1 MGPSGAGK
9 TTLNNIISGYEALHT
24 SGYIKI
30 NGKLRDLEKFGKM
43 CVFIMQDDC
52 LLPHLTVAEAM
63 MSAATMKLSENVHE
77 EHKMCLIKKILK
89 DLGLSEC
96 MDTRTS
102 MLSGG

>member
-9 TTLNNIISGYEALHT
+9 TTLNNIRSGYEAIHT

-52 LLPHLTVAEAM
+52 LLPHLTVTEAM
-63 MSAATMKLSENVHE
+63 LSAATMKLSENVHE
-77 EHKMCLIKKILK
+77 DHKICLINKILK

-96 MDTRTS
+96 VNTRTS